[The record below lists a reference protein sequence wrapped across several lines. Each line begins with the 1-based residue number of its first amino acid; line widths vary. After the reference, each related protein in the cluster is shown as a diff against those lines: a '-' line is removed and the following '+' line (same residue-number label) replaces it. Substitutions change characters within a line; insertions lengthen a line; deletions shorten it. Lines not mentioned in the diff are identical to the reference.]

1 MALIGT
7 LREKMGVGL
16 VIFVFLAIAAFVLGD
31 LLGNNSV
38 LLNDNS
44 VGEIGGRS
52 ISIEE
57 YQQAIRERENSWILN
72 TGQQPNDKQMPM
84 LRDQAWE
91 MLIVKHAIESQFE
104 KVGSIV
110 TPEEI
115 EDMLY
120 GKNINPSIKQSF
132 TDPSTGQF
140 DINRMKQYLGDLRE
154 PPVDGNPQMLSMWQE
169 QRTRWEV
176 FQNEITLGRARIKY
190 ENLLIKSTYV
200 PTAQAEQGYHT
211 QSDVAE
217 VKYVYVPYFSVSDS
231 AIHVTDADF
240 KNYYN
245 ANKEK
250 YKSEHTRDLK
260 FVQFEVLPSTADSTA
275 IRTQLEGL
283 VAEFKNSTEDSTF
296 AALNTEGRESFVR
309 YTPANLPAFIS
320 TDELV
325 TGNVK
330 GPFVDGSSYKL
341 VKVSR
346 AGRDTISTAR
356 ASHILFRWD
365 NETPEAKKAAKDKA
379 QGVLNEI
386 KAGADFA
393 AKAREHGTD
402 GTASTGGDLGFFSS
416 GDMVKP
422 FENAVFG
429 ATKTGLINNI
439 VETDFGYHLISVT
452 NVKDNNSYSLA
463 IIEREITPSDAS
475 INEALR
481 TAEAFANDLSGV
493 DNFVKRAEQEGITV
507 YDGKN
512 IGVAERRLN
521 TLPDARAIIQ
531 WLFRDAKQGEVSTV
545 FDLQDVYA
553 VAVMTGEVE
562 KGYKPLALVKD
573 EITPAVN
580 NEAKGKVIIE
590 KLNSLQGSID
600 EIAAAYGKDATVSS
614 LSDLRLSTNSLPG
627 AGFDPKAI
635 GGAFAPES
643 GKRTKAFAA
652 ERGVLLVEVQNKTI
666 APALGDY
673 ITYQDQLEQQAT
685 SRNTSGIGDAIK
697 ATSDIK
703 DTRYKFY

>member
-52 ISIEE
+52 VSIEE
-57 YQQAIRERENSWILN
+57 YQQAIREREASWILN
-72 TGQQPNDKQMPM
+72 TGQQPTDKQMPM

-104 KVGSIV
+104 KVGSVV
-110 TPEEI
+110 TAEEI

-140 DINRMKQYLGDLRE
+140 DIQRMKQYLGDLRE
-154 PPVDGNPQMLSMWQE
+154 PPADGNPQMMSMWQE

-176 FQNEITLGRARIKY
+176 FQNEITTARARIKY

-200 PTAQAEQGYHT
+200 TSAQAEQAYHI

-217 VKYVYVPYFSVSDS
+217 VKYLYVPYFSVGDS
-231 AIHVTDADF
+231 AIKVTDADF
-240 KNYYN
+240 KAYYN
-245 ANKEK
+245 AHKEK

-260 FVQFEVLPSTADSTA
+260 FVQFEVLPSAADSAA
-275 IRTQLEGL
+275 IRTQLDGL
-283 VAEFKNSTEDSTF
+283 IAEFKNSTEDSTF
-296 AALNTEGRESFVR
+296 AALNSEGREPYVK
-309 YTPANLPAFIS
+309 YTAANLPGFIS
-320 TDELV
+320 ASELV
-325 TGNVK
+325 TGTVK
-330 GPFVDGSSYKL
+330 GPFVDGSTYKL

-402 GTASTGGDLGFFSS
+402 GTASNGGDLGFFSS

-452 NVKDNNSYSLA
+452 SLKDNNSYSLA
-463 IIEREITPSDAS
+463 IIEREIIPSDAS

-481 TAEAFANDLSGV
+481 KAEAFANDLSGV

-521 TLPDARAIIQ
+521 TLPDARSIIQ
-531 WLFRDAKQGEVSTV
+531 WLFRDAEQGEVSTV

-553 VAVMTGEVE
+553 VAVMTGEIE
-562 KGYKPLALVKD
+562 KGYKPLSLVKD

-600 EIAAAYGKDATVSS
+600 EIATAYGKDATVSS
-614 LSDLRLSTNSLPG
+614 LSDLRLSTNSLAG
-627 AGFDPKAI
+627 AGFDPKAV
-635 GGAFAPES
+635 GGTFAPES
-643 GKRTKAFAA
+643 GKRTKAFAV
-652 ERGVLLVEVQNKTI
+652 ERGVLLAEVQNKTI

-673 ITYQDQLEQQAT
+673 ISYQDQLEQQAT

-697 ATSDIK
+697 ATSSIK

>member
-7 LREKMGVGL
+7 LREKMGVGV
-16 VIFVFLAIAAFVLGD
+16 VIFVFVAIAAFVLGD

-91 MLIVKHAIESQFE
+91 MLIVRNAIEGQFE
-104 KVGSIV
+104 KVGSVV
-110 TPEEI
+110 TAEEV

-120 GKNINPSIKQSF
+120 GKNINASIKQSF

-140 DINRMKQYLGDLRE
+140 DIQRMKQYLGDLRE
-154 PPVDGNPQMLSMWQE
+154 PPADGNPQMTSMWQE

-190 ENLLIKSTYV
+190 ENLMIKSTYV
-200 PTAQAEQGYHT
+200 TTAQAEQGYHT

-217 VKYVYVPYFSVSDS
+217 VKYVYVPYFSLSDS
-231 AIHVTDADF
+231 AVNVTDADF
-240 KNYYN
+240 KAYYN
-245 ANKEK
+245 VNKEK

-260 FVQFEVLPSTADSTA
+260 FVQFEVLPSAGDSTA

-283 VAEFKNSTEDSTF
+283 VAEFTAATEDSTF
-296 AALNTEGRESFVR
+296 AALNTEGREPFVK
-309 YTPANLPAFIS
+309 YTAANLPAFIS
-320 TDELV
+320 VNELV
-325 TGNVK
+325 KGSVK
-330 GPFVDGSSYKL
+330 GPFVDGASYKL
-341 VKVSR
+341 VKVSH
-346 AGRDTISTAR
+346 AGKDTVSTAR

-365 NETPEAKKAAKDKA
+365 NETPEAKKIAKDKA
-379 QGVLNEI
+379 ESVLNEI
-386 KAGADFA
+386 KAGANFA
-393 AKAREHGTD
+393 AKAFEHGTD
-402 GTASTGGDLGFFSS
+402 GTKENGGDLGFFST

-422 FENAVFG
+422 FEKAVFA
-429 ATKTGLINNI
+429 ATKTGLIPNV

-452 NVKDNNSYSLA
+452 NLKDDTSYSLA
-463 IIEREITPSDAS
+463 VIEREITPSDAS

-481 TAEAFANDLSGV
+481 KAEAFANDLSGV

-521 TLPDARAIIQ
+521 TLPDARTIIQ
-531 WLFRDAKQGEVSTV
+531 WLFRDAKQGNVSTV
-545 FDLQDVYA
+545 FDLQEVYV

-562 KGYKPLALVKD
+562 KGYKPLTLVKD
-573 EITPAVN
+573 EITPAVT
-580 NEAKGKVIIE
+580 NEAKGKVIIA
-590 KLNSLQGSID
+590 KLDGLQGSID
-600 EIAAAYGKDATVSS
+600 EIATTYGKDATVSS
-614 LSDLRLSTNSLPG
+614 MSDLRLSTNSLSG

-635 GGAFAPES
+635 GGVFAPES
-643 GKRTKAFAA
+643 GKRTKAFAV
-652 ERGVLLVEVQNKTI
+652 ERGVLLAEVQNKTI

-673 ITYQDQLEQQAT
+673 TSYKDQMVQQAT
-685 SRNTSGIGDAIK
+685 SRNTSGIADAIK
-697 ATSDIK
+697 ATSAIN